1 MIKEPNELK
10 LVYNE
15 ADSSIIM
22 ETYDEGFLRNDL
34 DITDAVTDLVIEK
47 LFNDTNC
54 PLGGG
59 ILQLERTRTIKGN
72 VEKIIGTIIKT
83 PKN

>member
-1 MIKEPNELK
+1 MNKEPLTLK

-15 ADSSIIM
+15 INSTIKM
-22 ETYDEGFLRNDL
+22 ETYDEGFLRNEL
-34 DITDAVTDLVIEK
+34 DITEAVTDLVIEK

-59 ILQLERTRTIKGN
+59 VLQLERTRTKKTNI
-72 VEKIIGTIIKT
+72 EKIIGTIIKK
-83 PKN
+83 P